1 MIERGAEPD
10 VLAPVPIQPA
20 GARRKLR
27 HEKSTRL
34 VAFRSRRL
42 GAGSC
47 IPANSGAC
55 KLVFFV
61 PQSVIKCA
69 HFGRLVHIVNHVS
82 KALDEAVRLG
92 WDAPIGSEYFHLA
105 SLTPHVLIARWALC
119 SRSAGIAG
127 RSMTGLSS
135 RLGRRGSEGLA
146 RSLRDAVMANAHLR
160 HRSAN
165 RSGLSGS
172 HQANVGERVRG
183 AGCVRISPT
192 D

>member
-10 VLAPVPIQPA
+10 VLALVSIQPA
-20 GARRKLR
+20 AARWKLR
-27 HEKSTRL
+27 HEKSTKL
-34 VAFRSRRL
+34 IAFRSRRL
-42 GAGSC
+42 GAGRC
-47 IPANSGAC
+47 IPANTGAC

-61 PQSVIKCA
+61 PQNVIKCA
-69 HFGRLVHIVNHVS
+69 HFGMARS
-82 KALDEAVRLG
+82 YRQSRFQG
-92 WDAPIGSEYFHLA
+92 
-105 SLTPHVLIARWALC
+105 ARWGGQTWVRCTDHERLFSPPGALLRT
-119 SRSAGIAG
+119 SSKRGGPYGRGLPIAG

-135 RLGRRGSEGLA
+135 RPGRRGSEGIA
-146 RSLRDAVMANAHLR
+146 RSLRDAVMANALLR

-165 RSGLSGS
+165 RSNLSGS